1 MASNKKQ
8 KQFRRLIYIL
18 SIVIPVA
25 VAMLFEIK
33 IEGVNLRFLP
43 KVYATINGI
52 TAVLL
57 ILALVAIKAKKIKLH
72 QRIINACLLLSICF
86 LGCYVAYHITSDNTA
101 YEGSRVMMYR
111 IILISHILLS
121 VAVIPIVLFTYL
133 FAYEGNFEKHKK
145 WTKIAWPIWFYVA
158 TTGVIVYYMI
168 SPYYI
173 K

>member
-72 QRIINACLLLSICF
+72 QRIINICLLLSICF
-86 LGCYVAYHITSDNTA
+86 LRLLCS
-101 YEGSRVMMYR
+101 
-111 IILISHILLS
+111 LSH
-121 VAVIPIVLFTYL
+121 
-133 FAYEGNFEKHKK
+133 NF
-145 WTKIAWPIWFYVA
+145 
-158 TTGVIVYYMI
+158 
-168 SPYYI
+168 
-173 K
+173 